1 MPTKDGEAMTA
12 VDDGTRSVAGHGVH
26 GAGGS
31 LPGLLGH
38 DIGREL
44 LGGVA
49 GAVEHGIAWTVSA
62 TMSWWVRVPSPDLAA
77 DPAVGTLQRLLLP
90 VTIGVAILA
99 VIAAAARMTLSRRP
113 APLAEVAIGIGIVA
127 ATSAVGVV
135 LPSLLLRAGDA
146 WSDWALDT
154 SAGGQFGTRLTG
166 LLSMSGA
173 PSAVVV
179 VLGIVAIVL
188 AAIQAILM
196 LFRQLALVVLAG
208 VLPLAA
214 AGTLTSAT
222 RPWFRHVTGWM
233 LALIFYKP
241 AAAAVYA
248 SAFTVIGTGRG
259 PRTVLTG
266 FAMLL
271 LSLVALPALIKLF
284 TWPAGAISS
293 TGGNGLLSTILGGAV
308 AVGAMR
314 GASAGA
320 GGGSAAS
327 QAQFLASQLG
337 PAPSGSGAAHGP
349 ARESSPADQSAGG
362 GARPGMP
369 VGAVGSTM
377 ATGAAAQAATAA
389 ADISA
394 ATARHLADATRP
406 DEERT

>member
-1 MPTKDGEAMTA
+1 
-12 VDDGTRSVAGHGVH
+12 VA
-26 GAGGS
+26 
-31 LPGLLGH
+31 
-38 DIGREL
+38 
-44 LGGVA
+44 
-49 GAVEHGIAWTVSA
+49 T
-62 TMSWWVRVPSPDLAA
+62 
-77 DPAVGTLQRLLLP
+77 
-90 VTIGVAILA
+90 
-99 VIAAAARMTLSRRP
+99 
-113 APLAEVAIGIGIVA
+113 GIGIVA

-154 SAGGQFGTRLTG
+154 SAGGQFGTRLTE

-179 VLGIVAIVL
+179 VLGVVAIVL
-188 AAIQAILM
+188 AAIQAVLM

-271 LSLVALPALIKLF
+271 LSLIALPALIKLF
-284 TWPAGAISS
+284 TWPAGAVSS

-314 GASAGA
+314 GASTSA
-320 GGGSAAS
+320 GGGAAAS
-327 QAQFLASQLG
+327 QAQFLAGQLT
-337 PAPSGSGAAHGP
+337 PAPTGSGAADGP
-349 ARESSPADQSAGG
+349 AGGSSPPDQPAGG
-362 GARPGMP
+362 GARPGVP
-369 VGAVGSTM
+369 VGAVSSTT
-377 ATGAAAQAATAA
+377 AAGAATQAATAA
-389 ADISA
+389 ADISTTA
-394 ATARHLADATRP
+394 AQHLADATRP